1 MTSVKWN
8 CNFYGFITKHS
19 VNHTRIKSYQE
30 IHANLVSDMLME
42 EVNKSSYFLWYMR
55 IGLRIY
61 TWLIKKRNIVKIFD
75 TILGVVLAHIFFL
88 FLMNTK
94 YGNENKIKETWIK
107 MEQKYLSRL
116 CLWNNGYFKECL
128 RYISERLSSLVA
140 HQSTFSFSGGKDSN

>member
-1 MTSVKWN
+1 
-8 CNFYGFITKHS
+8 
-19 VNHTRIKSYQE
+19 
-30 IHANLVSDMLME
+30 MLME

-94 YGNENKIKETWIK
+94 YGNENKIKEIWIK
-107 MEQKYLSRL
+107 MEQKYLSSFRL
-116 CLWNNGYFKECL
+116 CLWNNGYF
-128 RYISERLSSLVA
+128 
-140 HQSTFSFSGGKDSN
+140 